1 MFFAATLDPADVN
14 RPFEVAGMKGCTMQS
29 SRRSKNEPWRIGVLF
44 SQSGWTSD
52 VERTQLCGTLLAL
65 DEINSAGGI
74 NGREIVPIIYEP
86 GSSTNS
92 YVHLARKLMIED
104 GVTSIFGCYTS
115 ASRKAIMPVLERFNG
130 LLWYPTPY
138 EGFEAS
144 PNIIYTGA
152 APNQTIVKL
161 CAHLL
166 ETYGPR
172 FFLIGS
178 DYIYPRETNH
188 FLKEYLRS
196 RGGYVVAE
204 HYVDIQAPPG
214 SFKPIVR
221 AVKDSGADVV
231 FSTVVG
237 VGTSYLYQAYAEA
250 GLNPAVTP
258 IASLTT
264 TEAEIHAM
272 GYDVGESHIT
282 GACYFESV
290 RNEANAEFI
299 SRFKKRFGSYAAANV
314 CAETA
319 YFQIYLFAQA
329 LQKAD
334 TLDTDIL
341 RPFVLGSSLNA
352 PQGGVSI
359 SASGHADLVTRIG
372 MANRSG
378 GFDIVLETQEPV
390 LADPFFV
397 YGPVD

>member
-1 MFFAATLDPADVN
+1 
-14 RPFEVAGMKGCTMQS
+14 MQGTS
-29 SRRSKNEPWRIGVLF
+29 RSKNEPWRIGVLF
-44 SQSGWTSD
+44 SQNGWTSD

-92 YVHLARKLMIED
+92 FVHLAKKLMVED

-115 ASRKAIMPVLERFNG
+115 ASRKAVMPVVERFNG

-138 EGFEAS
+138 EGFESS
-144 PNIIYTGA
+144 PNIIYSGA

-161 CAHLL
+161 CGHLL
-166 ETYGPR
+166 AKFGPR

-178 DYIYPRETNH
+178 DYVYPRETNH

-196 RGGYVVAE
+196 HGGEVVAE
-204 HYVDIQAPPG
+204 RYVDIHADR
-214 SFKPIVR
+214 SAFTPIVQAIR
-221 AVKDSGADVV
+221 DKGADVV

-237 VGTSYLYQAYAEA
+237 EGTSHLYQAYADF
-250 GLNPAVTP
+250 GLNPSTTP

-272 GYDVGESHIT
+272 GYDVGESHLT
-282 GACYFESV
+282 GACYFETVSN
-290 RNEANAEFI
+290 RANIEFI
-299 SRFKKRFGSYAAANV
+299 SRFKKRFGEYAAANV

-341 RPFVLGSSLNA
+341 RPLVLGSSFNA
-352 PQGGVSI
+352 PQGRVSI

-372 MANRSG
+372 KANRCG

-390 LADPFFV
+390 LADPFFLN
-397 YGPVD
+397 GPVD

>member
-1 MFFAATLDPADVN
+1 
-14 RPFEVAGMKGCTMQS
+14 MQGRS
-29 SRRSKNEPWRIGVLF
+29 RSKNEPWRIGVLF
-44 SQSGWTSD
+44 SQNGWTSD

-92 YVHLARKLMIED
+92 YVHLARKLMVED

-115 ASRKAIMPVLERFNG
+115 ASRKAIMPVVERFNG

-138 EGFEAS
+138 EGFESS

-161 CAHLL
+161 CTYLL
-166 ETYGPR
+166 GTFGPR

-178 DYIYPRETNH
+178 DYVYPRQTTH
-188 FLKEYLRS
+188 FLKEYLKS
-196 RGGYVVAE
+196 RGGEVVAE
-204 HYVDIQAPPG
+204 HYVDIHSARG
-214 SFKPIVR
+214 SFKPIVQ
-221 AVKDSGADVV
+221 AIKDSGADVV

-237 VGTSYLYQAYAEA
+237 EGTTHLYQAYAEA
-250 GLNPAVTP
+250 GLNPQSTP

-290 RNEANAEFI
+290 RNEANGAFI
-299 SRFKKRFGSYAAANV
+299 SRFKKRFGEYAAPNV

-329 LQKAD
+329 LKEAD

-341 RPFVLGSSLNA
+341 RPLVLGSSFNA
-352 PQGGVSI
+352 PQGRVSI

-372 MANRSG
+372 RANRLG
-378 GFDIVLETQEPV
+378 GFEIVLETQDAV
-390 LADPFFV
+390 LADPFFL